1 VSRALLALMIAA
13 AATLA
18 AAAVVTLGGSAVAT
32 LELSARDALAPPLAP
47 VSPALVVVARDA
59 ASEARLGGGAWDR
72 AVLAR
77 AVGSVARAGA
87 VAIGLDT
94 PPGRASAPGR
104 GGAASDALLAHAA
117 AAAGNVVFA
126 LPADP
131 GPPLDQPARAVGHT
145 LAPAGDDGLVRRVP
159 LVVRRDGVEI
169 FAFGVT
175 LAAVAGGEP
184 PGRIVARIPAAADG
198 TATLRWAPDLHVMP
212 FSELWEAIEQGD
224 SERVRRL
231 AEGKTVLFMIDPAPA
246 AHVTPIGPLSRVA
259 VQAELLNAVLTG
271 AWLRSV
277 PPAWAWTAT
286 AVLAALAAWLGL
298 ARRTSV
304 AVLGVAL
311 LAGAGVGAL
320 TLTPW
325 LGGPVLPVVAPL
337 AAVLAAGASALVW
350 GQVVAA
356 RRLRGLEGEVGAI
369 RDALVRQESTVEAL
383 EEDLEAA
390 RAAVARSSG
399 AERDLLQA
407 AEALRGQLGE
417 ARAQEAQTRAHLQA
431 LEGELRAAAPGPAG
445 LADADLERLRS
456 QCAEVGIVTRDR
468 GVLALF
474 QDLRKAARAP
484 LPILISGEPGT
495 GKELFARAAHRLSE
509 RATGPFV
516 AVNMAAIAPEL
527 FESEL
532 FGHVRGSFTGAVG
545 ERKGYFEQAHGGTIF
560 LDEIGELRAE
570 HQGKLLR
577 VLQERTFHRVGAT
590 RPTSVDVRVV
600 AATNRDLQR
609 GVAEG
614 WFREDLLFRL
624 RGVVLTLPPLRER
637 PDDVAPLA
645 DLFLRSA
652 AAEAGRPASLSENA
666 LRALQ
671 RHSWPGN
678 VRELQHCLGRAVA
691 LAGREVLTPDDLRLE
706 PAAPPRAETA
716 DGDGAVLASLRRHG
730 FDMQATARSLGW
742 DRSTVTQRLKGMG
755 FQALVESGGD
765 RRRAAAAL
773 AGEPGLIRTVELKLG
788 EYHEH
793 LLRFAAGFDSA
804 EAALAAC
811 RRRFKNLPERHFPS
825 LEKLVRDRFK

>member
-1 VSRALLALMIAA
+1 MPRALLALLIAA
-13 AATLA
+13 AATLVA
-18 AAAVVTLGGSAVAT
+18 AALSTLGGPAVAT

-59 ASEARLGGGAWDR
+59 ASEARLGSGAWDR

-77 AVGSVARAGA
+77 AVGGVARGGA
-87 VAIGLDT
+87 AAIGLDT

-117 AAAGNVVFA
+117 AAAGNVVFP
-126 LPADP
+126 LPSDP
-131 GPPLDQPARAVGHT
+131 GPALDVPARAVGHT
-145 LAPAGDDGLVRRVP
+145 LAVAGADGLVRRVP
-159 LVVRRDGVEI
+159 LVLRRDGAEV
-169 FAFGVT
+169 FALGVT

-184 PGRIVARIPAAADG
+184 PGRIVARIPVEADG
-198 TATLRWAPDLHVMP
+198 GATLRWAPDLNVTP

-224 SERVRRL
+224 AERVRRL
-231 AEGKTVLFMIDPAPA
+231 AEGKTVLFMVDPAPA

-286 AVLAALAAWLGL
+286 MVLAALAAWLGL
-298 ARRTSV
+298 ARHTSA

-311 LAGAGVGAL
+311 LAGACVGAL

-337 AAVLAAGASALVW
+337 AAVLAASAGALVW

-356 RRLRGLEGEVGAI
+356 RRLRGLESEVGAI

-390 RAAVARSSG
+390 RAAVARSTG

-407 AEALRGQLGE
+407 ADALRGQLGE

-445 LADADLERLRS
+445 LADTDLERLRS
-456 QCAEVGIVTRDR
+456 QCAEVGVVTRDR

-474 QDLRKAARAP
+474 QDLRKAARAS

-495 GKELFARAAHRLSE
+495 GKELFARAAHRLSA
-509 RATGPFV
+509 RAAGPFV

-577 VLQERTFHRVGAT
+577 VLQERTFHRVGGH
-590 RPTSVDVRVV
+590 PP
-600 AATNRDLQR
+600 DLGRRAGGGRNEPGPGARR
-609 GVAEG
+609 G
-614 WFREDLLFRL
+614 
-624 RGVVLTLPPLRER
+624 RGVVPRGPALPAARRR
-637 PDDVAPLA
+637 PDP
-645 DLFLRSA
+645 A
-652 AAEAGRPASLSENA
+652 AAAGAARRRGPARRPLPARGRGRGGPAGLALGERAAGAAAAPVAGQRPRAAALPGPGRRPGRARGAHPGRPA
-666 LRALQ
+666 
-671 RHSWPGN
+671 
-678 VRELQHCLGRAVA
+678 
-691 LAGREVLTPDDLRLE
+691 AGAGGPTP
-706 PAAPPRAETA
+706 
-716 DGDGAVLASLRRHG
+716 
-730 FDMQATARSLGW
+730 
-742 DRSTVTQRLKGMG
+742 
-755 FQALVESGGD
+755 GGD
-765 RRRAAAAL
+765 
-773 AGEPGLIRTVELKLG
+773 
-788 EYHEH
+788 
-793 LLRFAAGFDSA
+793 
-804 EAALAAC
+804 C
-811 RRRFKNLPERHFPS
+811 RRRRRGAGIATPARVRHAGDRPLARLGSQHRDPAAEGDGLPGAGR
-825 LEKLVRDRFK
+825 VRR